1 MRSVPPRIA
10 AIVGPTASGKTALAV
25 ALRRRGLPVEVVC
38 CDALQLVSGLDAAT
52 AKPSSE
58 ERAAV
63 PHHLVDVIAPT
74 ETADAGA
81 YALLADAAIADI
93 LGRGAWPLLVG
104 GTGLYHRAVV
114 RGLAQL
120 PASVPAVRAAL
131 ELDAAT
137 LGMAAMHARLQAI
150 DPAYAEATPLANRQR
165 VLRALE
171 VHTLSGRAFS
181 AFHAEHA
188 AQADRYACAT
198 IVLEPERE
206 SHRHDIAVRACLM
219 APDLLAEVG
228 QLLAAGLPPSAPG
241 MQALGYRQA
250 ATMIQSRR
258 ADQAEIQT
266 IQDDIDTLA
275 EVLTI
280 GHRRYAKRQRTWFR
294 KTPAALR
301 VVAPQA
307 EVAQVAAVLSHWFS

>member
-1 MRSVPPRIA
+1 MRSAKPRIA

-25 ALRRRGLPVEVVC
+25 ALRHRGLPIEVVC
-38 CDALQLVSGLDAAT
+38 CDALQLVRGLDAAT
-52 AKPSSE
+52 AKPSAE

-74 ETADAGA
+74 EAADAGA

-93 LGRGAWPLLVG
+93 LSRDAWPLLVG

-120 PASVPAVRAAL
+120 PASVPSVRAAL

-137 LGMAAMHARLQAI
+137 LGMAAMHARLGDV
-150 DPAYAEATPLANRQR
+150 DPAYADTTPVANRQR

-171 VHTLSGRAFS
+171 GHTLTGRAFS

-188 AQADRYACAT
+188 AQADRYSCAT
-198 IVLEPERE
+198 VVLEPERE
-206 SHRHDIAVRACLM
+206 SHLRHVAARARLM
-219 APDLLAEVG
+219 APDLLIEVA
-228 QLLAAGLPPSAPG
+228 QLLAAGLQPTAPG

-250 ATMIQSRR
+250 AAMILSRDT
-258 ADQAEIQT
+258 DQAET
-266 IQDDIDTLA
+266 RTAQDDSDTLT
-275 EVLTI
+275 EVLTV

-301 VVAPQA
+301 VMAPQA
-307 EVAQVAAVLSHWFS
+307 DVAQVAAVLRQWFS